1 MTHVRF
7 MVLCPGGLP
16 RAARPAAENQPCSM
30 GSAKPL
36 LVGSPTRG
44 HRTKKAVLTFP
55 TVPGRITTGNF
66 FALTRANHRV
76 KHAAD
81 NAWPKVLAASIGLK
95 EHIGTRLVSFQSI
108 CQNRVDCLC
117 LKRHQARASSASLK
131 HARIL
136 GPGFLHLGSVP
147 LLQFLG

>member
-7 MVLCPGGLP
+7 MVLCPGGFP
-16 RAARPAAENQPCSM
+16 RAGQPAAENQPCSI
-30 GSAKPL
+30 GSVKPL
-36 LVGSPTRG
+36 LIGSPIRG
-44 HRTKKAVLTFP
+44 HRTKNAVLTFP
-55 TVPGRITTGNF
+55 TVPGRITTGNCF
-66 FALTRANHRV
+66 PLTRANHRV

-117 LKRHQARASSASLK
+117 RTTPGSCIFRPGACKNPWPRVSS
-131 HARIL
+131 
-136 GPGFLHLGSVP
+136 
-147 LLQFLG
+147 LLQVQVGSLLIG